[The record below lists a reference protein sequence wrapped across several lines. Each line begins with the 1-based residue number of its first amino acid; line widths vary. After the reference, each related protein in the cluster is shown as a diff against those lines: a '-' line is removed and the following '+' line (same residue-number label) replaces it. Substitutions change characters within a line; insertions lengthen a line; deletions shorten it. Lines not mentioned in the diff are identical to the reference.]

1 VGINRRSRRGQWT
14 SYGFTAAAIGKLMGA
29 STTEAKRVLYR
40 IKEVFE
46 FPTKKA
52 VDIDL
57 VGEAIQAI
65 RNQRELKRI
74 NKKLNG

>member
-1 VGINRRSRRGQWT
+1 
-14 SYGFTAAAIGKLMGA
+14 MGV

-40 IKEVFE
+40 IQEVFE
-46 FPTKKA
+46 FPTKES

-57 VGEAIQAI
+57 VGEAIQAV
-65 RNQRELKRI
+65 RNQREIKRI

>member
-1 VGINRRSRRGQWT
+1 
-14 SYGFTAAAIGKLMGA
+14 MGA